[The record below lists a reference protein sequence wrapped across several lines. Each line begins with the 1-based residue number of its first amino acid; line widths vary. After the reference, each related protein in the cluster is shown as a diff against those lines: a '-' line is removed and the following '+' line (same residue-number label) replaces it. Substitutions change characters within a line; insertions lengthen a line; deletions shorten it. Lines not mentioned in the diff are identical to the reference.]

1 MKDDKNKK
9 DSSVDKK
16 IEKSLD
22 RSDVENS
29 PDNKINDTLDKN
41 KSKKAANENNMKP
54 IKVDKKD
61 SDDKLDNQE
70 NKLNFLSVR
79 PYLEQ
84 TVVPVLMQGLAELS
98 KEKPENPLEF
108 LGNYLIKRSKG
119 K

>member
-1 MKDDKNKK
+1 LGSDNEK
-9 DSSVDKK
+9 SPDKK
-16 IEKSLD
+16 KE
-22 RSDVENS
+22 
-29 PDNKINDTLDKN
+29 DNPDKN
-41 KSKKAANENNMKP
+41 KSNKSGNENNIKP
-54 IKVDKKD
+54 LKVDKKD
-61 SDDKLDNQE
+61 PNDKADNPE